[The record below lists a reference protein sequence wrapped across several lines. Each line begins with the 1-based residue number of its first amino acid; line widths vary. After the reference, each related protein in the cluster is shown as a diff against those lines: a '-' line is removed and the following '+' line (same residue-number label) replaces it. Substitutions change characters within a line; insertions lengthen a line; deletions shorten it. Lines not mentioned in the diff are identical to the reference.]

1 MNILVIINPLTLSEV
16 TEEELAGI
24 REASGGARIII
35 ANGREEAAEHL
46 PDAEV
51 VLGIIDR
58 QSFPKARSLKW
69 MHSIAS
75 GADMLMYPEMVAS
88 NVVLTGE
95 KALVGEHLADHAFAL
110 LLALTRQLKRAFAE
124 GPDAYK
130 NRMLMRDV
138 MIELNGLTMG
148 VVGLGG
154 TGRAMATRAR
164 AFGMSV
170 IAVDLMTDIACP
182 PEVEWLKGMDSFHE
196 LLGASDVVAVCCP
209 LTPQTRGVFNDAAFD
224 AMKPTAYIVNVTRG
238 GIIDNDSIVR
248 ALQQGKIAGAG
259 LDVTPVEP
267 LPADHPMWAM
277 PNVVV
282 TPHTAGASPQRSHRN
297 VLRFIENLKHYRAGE
312 PLEGLIDKQKG
323 F

>member
-24 REASGGARIII
+24 REASGGAQIVI
-35 ANGREEAAEHL
+35 ANGREEAAQHL

-58 QSFPKARSLKW
+58 QSFPNAKNLKW

-88 NVVLTGE
+88 DVVLTGE
-95 KALVGEHLADHAFAL
+95 KALVGEHLADHGFAL

-124 GPDAYK
+124 GPESYK
-130 NRMLMRDV
+130 SRMQMREV
-138 MIELNGLTMG
+138 MIELSGLTMG
-148 VVGLGG
+148 IVGFGG
-154 TGRAMATRAR
+154 TGRAMTTRAK

-170 IAVDLMTDIACP
+170 IAVDLMEDIARP
-182 PEVEWLKGMDSFHE
+182 PEVEWLKGMASFHE
-196 LLGASDVVAVCCP
+196 LLRASDVVAVCCP
-209 LTPQTRGVFNDAAFD
+209 LTPETRGMFNDAAFD
-224 AMKPTAYIVNVTRG
+224 AMKPTAYILNVTRG

-259 LDVTPVEP
+259 LDVTPIEP

-297 VLRFIENLKHYRAGE
+297 VLRFIENLKHYRADE
-312 PLEGLIDKQKG
+312 PLEGLIDKQRG

>member
-24 REASGGARIII
+24 REASGGGEITI
-35 ANGREEAAEHL
+35 ANGREEALKYL
-46 PDAEV
+46 PQAEV
-51 VLGIIDR
+51 VLGIVDR
-58 QSFPKARSLKW
+58 QSFPEAKSLKW

-95 KALVGEHLADHAFAL
+95 KALVGEHLADHGFAL
-110 LLALTRQLKRAFAE
+110 LLSLTRQLRRAYAE
-124 GPDAYK
+124 GPESYK
-130 NRMLMRDV
+130 SRMQMREV

-164 AFGMSV
+164 AFGMDV
-170 IAVDLMTDIACP
+170 VAVDLMPDVARP
-182 PEVEWLKGMDSFHE
+182 PEVSWLKGMDSFHE

-209 LTPQTRGVFNDAAFD
+209 LTPQTRGMFDDAAFD
-224 AMKPTAYIVNVTRG
+224 AMKPTAHIINVTRG
-238 GIIDNDSIVR
+238 AIIDNDAIVR
-248 ALQQGKIAGAG
+248 ALQEKKIAGAG
-259 LDVTPVEP
+259 LDVTPIEP

-297 VLRFIENLKHYRAGE
+297 VLRFIENLKHYRVGE
-312 PLEGLIDKQKG
+312 PLEGLIDKQRG